1 MLAHKHLIL
10 RGRIQSPNSAA
21 QIAQSLTDIVALVQM
36 KVLAPAFVVHCAEE
50 ENVGYTGTIWL
61 TTSHMTWHDWTC
73 TDGRSDFQFDLY
85 SCAPFR
91 PADVIGFL
99 ETAHGLQH
107 YTWKLFDREYSIIE
121 QAAGRAGNAIT
132 Y

>member
-10 RGRIQSPNSAA
+10 RGRIVSPNSAA
-21 QIAQSLTDIVALVQM
+21 QIAQTLTDIVALVQM
-36 KVLAPAFVVHCAEE
+36 KVLSPAHVVHCSDEG
-50 ENVGYTGTIWL
+50 NVGYTGMILL

-91 PADVIGFL
+91 PDDVVRFL
-99 ETAHGLQH
+99 TERHVLQH
-107 YTWKLFDREYSIIE
+107 YNWKLFDREYSIIE
-121 QAAGRAGNAIT
+121 QAAGRSAFPSH
-132 Y
+132 